1 MGPQTAPQRPKIL
14 RYTATQE
21 ARFIQG
27 VSRLRGD
34 DLISARSVL
43 LVGGSSP
50 ARATTSTNASLTVW
64 DSVNFIS
71 SKRITITYVRRS
83 AWMITNHTPE
93 EGSPLDETYD
103 GDTMASGIL

>member
-1 MGPQTAPQRPKIL
+1 
-14 RYTATQE
+14 
-21 ARFIQG
+21 
-27 VSRLRGD
+27 
-34 DLISARSVL
+34 
-43 LVGGSSP
+43 
-50 ARATTSTNASLTVW
+50 VW